1 MPVVSSSSP
10 LIALAAIE
18 QLDLLV
24 KLFSSVA
31 IPPAV
36 ASEIVPL
43 LMTEASTKQ
52 VQALASKDPAM
63 LVWWGTEVEC
73 ASAIVRLER
82 DGTLDEPVVT
92 QAFARLKQLAAGW
105 HEVDPSDAV
114 REAAVRFLRVHPLR
128 AADSLQ
134 LAAAFV
140 AAERRPAS
148 LEVITLDERLGAAAR
163 KEGFALID
171 ARRWSESE

>member
-1 MPVVSSSSP
+1 MRFW
-10 LIALAAIE
+10 
-18 QLDLLV
+18 D
-24 KLFSSVA
+24 
-31 IPPAV
+31 
-36 ASEIVPL
+36 ASAIVPL
-43 LMTEASTKQ
+43 LMTEASTKHL
-52 VQALASKDPAM
+52 QALASKDPAM

-82 DGTLDEPVVT
+82 DGSLDEPAVT

-148 LEVITLDERLGAAAR
+148 LEVITLDDRLGAAAR
-163 KEGFALID
+163 KEGFTLID
-171 ARRWSESE
+171 APSLE